1 MRYSCDFS
9 RHREEILHRGF
20 RQLVSEILRGRNEMP
35 GCCLQFQDFIR
46 YCPSG
51 RPAGRFAAGCFVFG
65 CLLTLHPLVEMA
77 SAICFC
83 MHLGKGSSMYL
94 CPYLE
99 RTQTT
104 QTRATPAATSCPV
117 CVGRERA
124 RAMSKPER
132 LAILCSFL
140 NESGDYCISFIR
152 MRPEKSGK

>member
-1 MRYSCDFS
+1 MC
-9 RHREEILHRGF
+9 
-20 RQLVSEILRGRNEMP
+20 
-35 GCCLQFQDFIR
+35 
-46 YCPSG
+46 
-51 RPAGRFAAGCFVFG
+51 
-65 CLLTLHPLVEMA
+65 
-77 SAICFC
+77 
-83 MHLGKGSSMYL
+83 L

-104 QTRATPAATSCPV
+104 QTRATPAATSRSRLTAGCAHTPCGRVIASSLRLSHAAAALWSLRMLVNPGSNAQSRLRQQLATNGSESDALLRRRRV